1 MKNPHALADR
11 LDQLGIGGGSLRR
24 AVAWAALERRRRR
37 QGKQPRAWA
46 DHAARA
52 IVQGL
57 IERSDAVE
65 SLWWLLSQ
73 TAGRGATPEWQ
84 AAPPAERAAWQLRFA
99 GYLLDQAIRRLHDQ
113 RTLLAADMARV
124 ITPMLERRA
133 MAEPMLKAMQAI
145 NDAADRPFL
154 HIEIHQLLA
163 AEIQRFIRQQRF
175 QAKGR
180 VNG

>member
-11 LDQLGIGGGSLRR
+11 LDQHGIGGASLRR

-37 QGKQPRAWA
+37 QGRQPRAWA

-52 IVQGL
+52 IIQGL
-57 IERSDAVE
+57 LEPADVAE

-73 TAGRGATPEWQ
+73 APERGARADYLAKPE
-84 AAPPAERAAWQLRFA
+84 AERAADQLRFA
-99 GYLLDQAIRRLHDQ
+99 HYLLGQAIRRLADQ
-113 RTLLAADMARV
+113 RTLLVADMVRAVR
-124 ITPMLERRA
+124 PMMERRA
-133 MAEPMLKAMQAI
+133 MAEPMLKAMHAI

-154 HIEIHQLLA
+154 AIEIHQLLA
-163 AEIQRFIRQQRF
+163 AELQRFIRQQRF
-175 QAKGR
+175 RTKGR